1 MKIRQ
6 ASIPILFVLLAG
18 AGYAAYRLSRPSGG
32 DANEV
37 RVSGNIELREIE
49 IGFQL
54 GGKLSY
60 LAVEEGD
67 PVRRGDVIARLDTDE
82 LEEQHARA
90 SAALSSAESRLR
102 QLEAAIALRSEQ
114 VAGETMLAQ
123 AEVDRA
129 VATLTG
135 LEAGARPQERQVAA
149 AAVASAEGEFGRA
162 ERDWERARSLYQDED
177 ISTAQFDE
185 ARSRYEVAS
194 ALLAEARERRA
205 LVEEGPRQE
214 DIASA
219 AAEVDRARANLRLA
233 EAGRL
238 ELARMRE
245 EIDGRQADVRLSEA
259 DLAIAQTRLADAE
272 VVSPIEGVVLVRA
285 AEVGEIV
292 QPGSPVVTLGD
303 LAHPWLRAYVNET
316 DLGRLALGAE
326 VPVRTDSFAG
336 KVYSGRLSFIASQAE
351 FTPNQ
356 IQTDEERVRLVYRI
370 RIDIE
375 NPDGELK
382 SNMPADARVPLRPAG

>member
-1 MKIRQ
+1 VRIRKG
-6 ASIPILFVLLAG
+6 SVPLLLGVLALG
-18 AGYAAYRLSRPSGG
+18 AYAAYRLSRPREGNAS
-32 DANEV
+32 EV
-37 RVSGNIELREIE
+37 RVSGNIELREVG
-49 IGFQL
+49 IGFQS
-54 GGKLSY
+54 GGKLSE
-60 LAVEEGD
+60 LAFEEGD
-67 PVRRGDVIARLDTDE
+67 PVHLGDVIARLDTDE
-82 LEEQHARA
+82 LEQQHARA
-90 SAALSSAESRLR
+90 SAALASAQSRLR
-102 QLEAAIALRSEQ
+102 QLEAAIELRSEQ
-114 VAGETMLAQ
+114 VVGETMRAQ

-129 VATLTG
+129 VSALNE
-135 LEAGARPQERQVAA
+135 LEAGARPQELEVAA

-162 ERDWERARSLYQDED
+162 ERDWARAETLYQDED

-194 ALLAEARERRA
+194 ARLAEARERQA
-205 LVEEGPRQE
+205 LVREGPREE

-233 EAGRL
+233 QAGRF
-238 ELARMRE
+238 EVARMRE

-259 DLAIAQTRLADAE
+259 DLAIAQTRLEDAE
-272 VVSPIEGVVLVRA
+272 VVSPIEGVVLVKA

-292 QPGSPVVTLGD
+292 PPGMPVVTLGD

-316 DLGRLALGAE
+316 DLGRLQLGAE
-326 VPVRTDSFAG
+326 VPVETDSFPG
-336 KVYSGRLSFIASQAE
+336 KAYTGRLSFIASEAE

-356 IQTDEERVRLVYRI
+356 IQTNEERVRLVYRI
-370 RIDIE
+370 RIEIE